1 MAAPRIAA
9 SPAAHY
15 RTAFFQAVPA
25 DRTATED
32 GGAMSMERRAFL
44 RTAAISA
51 AGGGV
56 LAACGDAAT
65 GQATDEGIFA
75 GPNVTWRIASSF
87 PRSLDIIYGSAEHL
101 AERVS
106 QLTGGRFNIRVYP
119 AGELVP
125 GLQVMDAVQQGTVHA
140 GHTATYYYLGKN
152 VALAFDTGVPFGLT
166 ARQQNSW
173 LTEGGGVEALR
184 EVFAGFG
191 IIQFPCG
198 NTGTQFGG
206 WFRRP
211 INTTADLRGLRI
223 RIPGLGG
230 EVMTRLGASVQ
241 VLAGG
246 EIYPALERG
255 AIDATEWIG
264 PYDDEK
270 LGFQRIARYYYY
282 PGWHEPG
289 VTLTLMVS
297 QRAYDQLPDAYRS
310 VLEIAALEQ
319 NNRMLERYDASNPQ
333 ALARLIAEGVDVRP
347 FPEDVMQAAWRES
360 EVVLQGHARTNA
372 QFAAIYEPWLEFR
385 ERSFR
390 YFSGVEQAYAAFAF
404 RQLARQTTT

>member
-1 MAAPRIAA
+1 
-9 SPAAHY
+9 
-15 RTAFFQAVPA
+15 
-25 DRTATED
+25 
-32 GGAMSMERRAFL
+32 MSMQRRAFL
-44 RTAAISA
+44 RKAALGA
-51 AGGGV
+51 VGGGA
-56 LAACGDAAT
+56 LAACDGSAQ
-65 GQATDEGIFA
+65 GQASDEGIFA
-75 GPNVTWRIASSF
+75 GPQVNWRVASSF
-87 PRSLDIIYGSAEHL
+87 PRSLDIIYGSAEHF

-125 GLQVMDAVQQGTVHA
+125 GLQVMDAVQQGTVQA

-166 ARQQNSW
+166 ARQQNAW
-173 LTEGGGVEALR
+173 LYQGGGIEALR

-211 INTTADLRGLRI
+211 VNSVADIRGLRI

-230 EVMTRLGASVQ
+230 EVMSRLGASVQ

-264 PYDDEK
+264 PHDDER

-289 VTLTLMVS
+289 VTLTMMVS
-297 QRAYDQLPDAYRS
+297 QRAYDQLPDAYKH
-310 VLEIAALEQ
+310 VLEVATAEE
-319 NNRMLERYDASNPQ
+319 NYKMLEKYDASNPE
-333 ALARLIAEGVDVRP
+333 ALQRLIAEGVDVRA
-347 FPEDVMQAAWRES
+347 FPQDVMQAAWREART
-360 EVVLQGHARTNA
+360 VLEGHAAANP
-372 QFAAIYEPWLEFR
+372 QFARIYEPWLEFR
-385 ERSFR
+385 EKSFR
-390 YFSGVEQAYAAFAF
+390 YFEGVEQEYARFAFAAL
-404 RQLARQTTT
+404 RGTA